1 MRCLLLAVLLMAG
14 APALAIP
21 APAPDRGAET
31 HGAHPMAPA
40 VVAALEAAA
49 RAELEYKEVPS
60 IALAIVDRS
69 GILWSGAWGNGGGVP
84 DAPADRPATAD
95 TLYRAGSISKLL
107 TDIAVMQLVEQG
119 RLDLDAPVTT
129 YLPDFR
135 PENPFG
141 TPITLRHLM
150 THRSGLVREPPRG
163 HYFDSTAAGQ
173 ADAVASLNQTR
184 LVAQPGT
191 LTKYS
196 NAGIAVVGEV
206 IARIAGKPY
215 EDVIRAQVLGPLGMD
230 ASGFSRAELKRPV
243 AHALMQSFDGGRW
256 PAPAFELGT
265 PAAGSL
271 YTSANELARFAQS
284 LLNRGTIQGGRLL
297 AAATVDEMWR
307 PQFPR
312 TGPRAFGL
320 GFVLGEIDG
329 NRSVGH
335 GGAVYGHV
343 ADLRLLPESGLG
355 VVAFA
360 TIDSGTT
367 AGRLGTYA
375 LQLMLAQQ
383 AGSPLPAWQRS
394 APITG
399 AEALALAGRYVDG
412 PDSLYLRRFDG
423 ALVLDAPEKAA
434 EVRRTAEGHVLDD
447 AQTFDRRIAI
457 AADGSAVTLGSRTF
471 RRVPAGPRP
480 RPPARAIAEIVGDYG
495 WDHNILRIYERD
507 GKPHARIEWVDWLP
521 LSPLGSDRFAFPAD
535 RGLYPLESL
544 RFERDASGEVSA
556 VLLGAIRLPRRDFG
570 AEAEARVRAAMDS
583 GLPALRR
590 QALAATPPVEPG
602 VTGPSRLVDL
612 AATDPTLRFDIR
624 YAGTDNFMGQQI
636 YEEPGAFLQE
646 PAAEA
651 LGRIQAS
658 LRSRG
663 FGLLIHDA
671 YRPWYVTKMFWDATP
686 PANRTFV
693 ADPSRGSRHNRGAA
707 VDLTLVDLETGKPVV
722 MTGRYDEFS
731 SRSYSNHIGGTDE
744 QRWLR
749 DRLRDAME
757 AEGFT
762 VFPEEWWHFDFNSWR
777 SFPIGN
783 QRFQDIRKARSSG
796 G

>member
-1 MRCLLLAVLLMAG
+1 MRRLALAVLLLAA
-14 APALAIP
+14 APALGQPAADRP
-21 APAPDRGAET
+21 AEAPATLPI
-31 HGAHPMAPA
+31 APA

-49 RAELEYKEVPS
+49 RAELEDKKVPS
-60 IALAIVDRS
+60 IALAVFDGS
-69 GILWSGAWGNGGGVP
+69 GMLWSGAWGHST
-84 DAPADRPATAD
+84 ARADRSATAD
-95 TLYRAGSISKLL
+95 TIYRAGSISKLL
-107 TDIAVMQLVEQG
+107 TDVAVMQLVEQG

-163 HYFDSTAAGQ
+163 HYFDSAATSQ

-206 IARIAGKPY
+206 VARVTGKPF
-215 EDVIRAQVLGPLGMD
+215 EQAVGAQVLAPLGMR
-230 ASGFSRAELKRPV
+230 ASRFSRSQVEGPV
-243 AHALMQSFDGGRW
+243 AHSVMHSFDGGRW
-256 PAPAFELGT
+256 PAPAFDLGT

-271 YTSANELARFAQS
+271 YTSANELARFGQAM
-284 LLNRGTIQGGRLL
+284 LNRGAVPGGRLL

-307 PQFPR
+307 PQFPKS
-312 TGPRAFGL
+312 GPRAFGL
-320 GFVLGEIDG
+320 GFVLGEIEG
-329 NRSVGH
+329 TRSVGH

-343 ADLRLLPESGLG
+343 ADLRLLPDRGLG

-367 AGRLGTYA
+367 SGRLGTYA
-375 LQLMLAQQ
+375 LQLMLAHQ
-383 AGSPLPAWQRS
+383 AGQPLPAWQRS
-394 APITG
+394 APISG
-399 AEALALAGRYVDG
+399 PEARALAGRYVDG
-412 PDSLYLRRFDG
+412 QDSLHLRPFDG
-423 ALVLDAPEKAA
+423 GLVLDAPEKAA

-457 AADGSAVTLGSRTF
+457 APDGSAVTLGARTF
-471 RRVPAGPRP
+471 RRVGAGPRP
-480 RPPARAIAEIVGDYG
+480 QPPARAIAEIVGDYG
-495 WDHNILRIYERD
+495 WDYNILRIYERD
-507 GKPHARIEWVDWLP
+507 GKPYVRIEWVDWLP
-521 LSPLGSDRFAFPAD
+521 LTPIAPDQFAFPKD

-544 RFERDASGEVSA
+544 RFERNASGAVSA
-556 VLLGAIRLPRRDFG
+556 ALLGAIRFPRRDFG
-570 AEAEARVRAAMDS
+570 AEAEAQIRAAMDS
-583 GLPALRR
+583 GLPALR
-590 QALAATPPVEPG
+590 QKALAATPPPEPG
-602 VTGPSRLVDL
+602 VKGPSRLVDL
-612 AATDPTLRFDIR
+612 AGVDPTLGFDIR
-624 YAGTDNFMGQQI
+624 YAGTNNFMGQQI
-636 YEEPGAFLQE
+636 YEEPGAFLQK

-651 LGRIQAS
+651 LARIQAG
-658 LRSRG
+658 LATRG

-686 PANRTFV
+686 EANRAFV
-693 ADPSRGSRHNRGAA
+693 ADPSKGSRHNRGAA
-707 VDLTLVDLETGKPVV
+707 VDLTLVDRKTGKPVV

-749 DRLRDAME
+749 DMLRDAME

-762 VFPEEWWHFDFNSWR
+762 VYPEEWWHFDFNGWQ

-783 QRFQDIRKARSSG
+783 QRFQDIGKAGTSG